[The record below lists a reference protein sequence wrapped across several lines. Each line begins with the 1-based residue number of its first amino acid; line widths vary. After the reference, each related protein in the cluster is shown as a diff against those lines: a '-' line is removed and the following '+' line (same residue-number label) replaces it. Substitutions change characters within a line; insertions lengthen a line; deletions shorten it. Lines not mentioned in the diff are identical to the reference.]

1 MISSWLTSAYSR
13 QPVRPRTAHLSALL
27 SWWLEL
33 YAPWGTTA
41 GMAKRTWSERGRTLF
56 LPGNSGSCPRST
68 RPVGKEDDPNHSGEV
83 TRPKPARYQGS
94 TFTTHFQT
102 MTATTTDSGEQCC
115 QVWLPNIKVRP
126 TDRLKRLTLL
136 NRQQPMEP
144 LGSWQQVEP
153 SGHQDFE
160 SGHMTPAW
168 TRPTTPHQHPHTHR
182 LERKQG
188 TIIL

>member
-1 MISSWLTSAYSR
+1 MGNHCWDGETHLERARSHLVPSGQQWILSSQHTACWKGGRSQSFWGSHKTKTS
-13 QPVRPRTAHLSALL
+13 PIPGLN
-27 SWWLEL
+27 L
-33 YAPWGTTA
+33 Y
-41 GMAKRTWSERGRTLF
+41 
-56 LPGNSGSCPRST
+56 
-68 RPVGKEDDPNHSGEV
+68 
-83 TRPKPARYQGS
+83 
-94 TFTTHFQT
+94 THFQT